1 MKAKYLV
8 LLGSLLLVADQAS
21 KIAIKLSM
29 TLGEN
34 IPVLGSW
41 FNIHFVEN
49 DGAAWGM
56 SLGGEY
62 GKLIL
67 TLFRIVACVMLFI
80 WINRLRKKR
89 ETPKGIL
96 VALTLVLIGAFGNLI
111 DSAIYGMIFTEST
124 TTTVAELV
132 PWGEGYGTLLHGN
145 VVDMLYFPLFKI
157 GNFEFFNAIFNL
169 ADSYI
174 SVAVIYV
181 ILFQRKFINSTSKK
195 KK

>member
-8 LLGSLLLVADQAS
+8 LIGAILLVADQLS
-21 KIAIKLSM
+21 KFAIKLYM

-34 IPVLGSW
+34 IPVVGSW

-56 SLGGEY
+56 SLGGDY

-67 TLFRIVACVMLFI
+67 SVFRIVACIALFI
-80 WINRLRKKR
+80 YIRRLNRK
-89 ETPKGIL
+89 EDTPKGIL
-96 VALTLVLIGAFGNLI
+96 VALTMVLVGAFGNVI
-111 DSAIYGMIFTEST
+111 DCAFYGMIFSEST
-124 TTTVAELV
+124 TTTVAQLV
-132 PWGEGYGTLLHGN
+132 PWDEGYGTFLHGK

-181 ILFQRKFINSTSKK
+181 IIFQRKFFSDKK
-195 KK
+195 